1 MSCDRTD
8 MRTCHIP
15 PPLNRMTCHTFQLH
29 DMTIAET
36 LLQNIV
42 SFVGLLCKRD
52 LPVISGHVISH
63 MTCPHM
69 TDRSLLQKSPTKETI
84 FCKRVSATVMSYSW
98 EVWHV
103 IRLRGVEIWHV
114 LMSAVWHVSWGDM
127 SHVWHVYG
135 CHTVSNYMSSCMT
148 CLLMRHVI
156 RWVKSYALMR
166 RLSYGLLMS
175 SCMYDNLHM
184 RAYDLTHIRS
194 PYDNL
199 LCHTWGNRMTTS
211 TWGGCGDR
219 MTTSSWQ
226 PPHDNLLMW
235 RLSCRPYDNLW
246 QPAHVE
252 VVRMTKE
259 TYNITCKGDV
269 IGLFWRLSCRP
280 YDNLWQPPHVE
291 VVMWRLSCMTRQ
303 PYDRCDMSYGCHT
316 ADMRRYDWQIS
327 FAKRGVE
334 IWHVLM
340 SVLSHD
346 MTMSCRCNALI
357 DAMHSSRYVTHR
369 DMSLIDVMHSSM

>member
-1 MSCDRTD
+1 MSYLTWHVLIWLTD
-8 MRTCHIP
+8 LFCKRALQKRRYSAKESLQQSCHIVERCDMSYGWEVWRYDMSSCQP
-15 PPLNRMTCHTFQLH
+15 YDMSHEETCLMY
-29 DMTIAET
+29 DMSM
-36 LLQNIV
+36 V
-42 SFVGLLCKRD
+42 
-52 LPVISGHVISH
+52 VIRSPI
-63 MTCPHM
+63 TCPH
-69 TDRSLLQKSPTKETI
+69 
-84 FCKRVSATVMSYSW
+84 
-98 EVWHV
+98 
-103 IRLRGVEIWHV
+103 
-114 LMSAVWHVSWGDM
+114 VWHVSSWDM
-127 SHVWHVYG
+127 SYG
-135 CHTVSNYMSSCMT
+135 ESSHMPSWGGRHTVSSCP
-148 CLLMRHVI
+148 HV
-156 RWVKSYALMR
+156 
-166 RLSYGLLMS
+166 
-175 SCMYDNLHM
+175 C
-184 RAYDLTHIRS
+184 
-194 PYDNL
+194 
-199 LCHTWGNRMTTS
+199 MTTS
-211 TWGGCGDR
+211 TWGHMTWLTYGLR
-219 MTTSSWQ
+219 MTTSSVIHEETVWQ